1 MGVISKY
8 GRGYYA
14 PVIFLGAL
22 MIILSFLVFLHWLA
36 QFWLDSQ
43 ERNDADD
50 ILDSDE
56 DDFASSYGQFVEIE
70 KNKVRKKQFHK
81 RRLDNARASIP
92 KIEVSSVSEKSVKIF
107 SKNRLAVSMSIKHS
121 FRDLKLTGLI
131 KGITGLKLSDKDAP
145 NKIRFKLRLHPKPV
159 TGKQTFKTGLYFPL
173 ESELKIPFRFKL
185 IRKSDLA
192 SMSLHLRLFAKKE
205 TLGLPI
211 GPENCY
217 GEAFISLADL
227 ANEGINDEINIV
239 QEVIPLGSKPFV
251 RKTIR
256 IRVAD
261 PQITTKEFPTQQLQI
276 SRSEFDSV
284 VSSSVDTAKEESV
297 SLMSVNDVVDGTK
310 EVEGKEVEEEEIKE
324 ADEVNNEEEVEKIL
338 EDN

>member
-1 MGVISKY
+1 
-8 GRGYYA
+8 
-14 PVIFLGAL
+14 

-36 QFWLDSQ
+36 QFWLDNQ
-43 ERNDADD
+43 KRNDAND

-81 RRLDNARASIP
+81 KRLDNARASIP
-92 KIEVSSVSEKSVKIF
+92 KIEVSSVSEKNVKIF

-211 GPENCY
+211 GPGNCY
-217 GEAFISLADL
+217 GEAFISLAGL

-261 PQITTKEFPTQQLQI
+261 PQITTKESPTQQLQI
-276 SRSEFDSV
+276 SRNEFESV
-284 VSSSVDTAKEESV
+284 VSSSFDTAKEDSV
-297 SLMSVNDVVDGTK
+297 SLVSLNDAVDA
-310 EVEGKEVEEEEIKE
+310 KEVEEEEVKE
-324 ADEVNNEEEVEKIL
+324 VDNEAEVEKIL